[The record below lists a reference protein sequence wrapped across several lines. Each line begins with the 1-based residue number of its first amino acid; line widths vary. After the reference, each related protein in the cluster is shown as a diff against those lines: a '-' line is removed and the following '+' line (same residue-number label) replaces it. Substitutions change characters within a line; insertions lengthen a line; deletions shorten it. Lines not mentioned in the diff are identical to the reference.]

1 MAPGTPDRTED
12 RPHLAVRLRT
22 GRTELVVGGLNAGE
36 REEIVRDWARCSPE
50 PVDADDAPALGLDR
64 RSPAGQGWADF
75 HERLVPRATSEA
87 IESGR
92 GRDLMF
98 HAACLADPAT
108 GAAVLLAAASGTG
121 KTTATRRLGPHYA
134 YLTDETAIVDPEDL
148 SLVPYP
154 KPLSLLQDGRR
165 PKRQVSPDELGL
177 GPAVPAVLRRVAVLD
192 RAREDAAGV
201 VVRTETMDLAEA
213 LVLLVPQTS
222 SLAQLDR
229 GLVALCRTL
238 DRLGGV
244 QRLVY
249 GEADELRP
257 VIDALLAEEPVPAEP
272 AWDALG
278 AAEIA
283 ASSDPAA
290 AVGAEEAEDPRVHR
304 RAADCGIEL
313 TDGRLVLLLGQQL
326 VILDGLGPA
335 VWLLLQTP
343 RTVDE
348 LLEELAGLAPVPE
361 GARARVED
369 AVRALVDQGVA
380 RRGPGAGPAQL
391 TACPSCWAARG

>member
-12 RPHLAVRLRT
+12 RPRLAVRLRT
-22 GRTELVVGGLNAGE
+22 GRTELVVGGLDEGE

-50 PVDADDAPALGLDR
+50 PLDADDAPVLGLDR
-64 RSPAGQGWADF
+64 SSPAGQGWDDF
-75 HERLVPRATSEA
+75 HERLVHRATSEA

-192 RAREDAAGV
+192 RAQEDAAGV
-201 VVRTETMDLAEA
+201 VARTETMDLAEA

-249 GEADELRP
+249 AEAEELRP
-257 VIDALLAEEPVPAEP
+257 VVDTLLADRPMPVDP
-272 AWDALG
+272 AWEALDDAEL
-278 AAEIA
+278 A
-283 ASSDPAA
+283 ASADTADGS
-290 AVGAEEAEDPRVHR
+290 AEAGDKDAPRVHR
-304 RAADCGIEL
+304 AAADCGIEL
-313 TDGRLVLLLGQQL
+313 ADGRLVLLMGQQL
-326 VILDGLGPA
+326 IILDGLGPTL
-335 VWLLLQTP
+335 WLLLDAPQTVP
-343 RTVDE
+343 E
-348 LLEELAGLAPVPE
+348 LLAELTDLGPVPASAPE
-361 GARARVED
+361 RLEE
-369 AVRALVDQGVA
+369 AVAALVQQGVVWREDTRAHAASA
-380 RRGPGAGPAQL
+380 RDHCQ
-391 TACPSCWAARG
+391 

>member
-1 MAPGTPDRTED
+1 MAPGTPDRTEEHP
-12 RPHLAVRLRT
+12 RLALRLRT
-22 GRTELVVGGLNAGE
+22 GRTDFVVGGLDAAE
-36 REEIVRDWARCSPE
+36 RDEIARDWVRCSPE
-50 PVDADDAPALGLDR
+50 PLDAVDAEAVDLER
-64 RSPAGQGWADF
+64 RSPADQGWDDF
-75 HERLVPRATSEA
+75 HELLVHRATSQT

-98 HAACLADPAT
+98 HAACLADPTT

-134 YLTDETAIVDPEDL
+134 YLTDETAMVDVGDL
-148 SLVPYP
+148 TVTPYP

-192 RAREDAAGV
+192 REREDADGV
-201 VVRTETMDLAEA
+201 VARAEDMDLADA

-222 SLAQLDR
+222 SLARLER
-229 GLVALCRTL
+229 GLVTLCRTL

-257 VIDALLAEEPVPAEP
+257 VIDALLAQPPVPVEA
-272 AWDALG
+272 AWDALDDG
-278 AAEIA
+278 ELA
-283 ASSDPAA
+283 AS
-290 AVGAEEAEDPRVHR
+290 AEEDAPEAPAEDAEDPRVRR
-304 RAADCGIEL
+304 RAADCGVEL
-313 TDGRLVLLLGQQL
+313 EDGRLVLLMGQQL

-335 VWLLLQTP
+335 LWLLLDTP
-343 RTVDE
+343 RTTAE
-348 LLEELAGLAPVPE
+348 LLEELAGLGPVPE
-361 GARARVED
+361 GARERVEE

-380 RRGPGAGPAQL
+380 GRGPDRRQ
-391 TACPSCWAARG
+391 